1 MISEKFKKTLNETLM
16 DFENKNLMFS
26 KDSKRQHLQP
36 TVAKMIYLL
45 VQDKIQEG
53 LDLDVPKQ
61 AIYLVCCCENRFFK
75 KYISRSHFYRTLKKK
90 SS

>member
-26 KDSKRQHLQP
+26 KDSKRQRLLP

-61 AIYLVCCCENRFFK
+61 AIYLVCCENRFFK